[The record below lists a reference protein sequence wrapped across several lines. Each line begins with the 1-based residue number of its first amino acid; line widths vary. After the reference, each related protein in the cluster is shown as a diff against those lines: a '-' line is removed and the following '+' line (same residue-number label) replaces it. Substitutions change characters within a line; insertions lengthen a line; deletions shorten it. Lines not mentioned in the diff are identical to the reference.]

1 MKSNA
6 AMYEPFLSN
15 FTIDQYRTAHI
26 DPYQVEIEHLGMQ
39 ACIDAILKPAGIA
52 VDVLYLD
59 RSEGEEV
66 NTISWEPDV
75 PNGRGGVAP
84 RLRLL
89 YRPWVFLARH
99 SDCAGWKAD

>member
-6 AMYEPFLSN
+6 DMYESFLTN
-15 FTIDQYRTAHI
+15 MTIDQYRAAHI
-26 DPYQVEIEHLGMQ
+26 DPHLVEIEHLGIQ
-39 ACIDAILKPAGIA
+39 AFIDAILKPAGIT

-66 NTISWEPDV
+66 NTITWESETPS
-75 PNGRGGVAP
+75 GHGIIP

-89 YRPWVFLARH
+89 YRP
-99 SDCAGWKAD
+99 

>member
-6 AMYEPFLSN
+6 ALYEPFLPNVS
-15 FTIDQYRTAHI
+15 IDEYRATSI

-66 NTISWEPDV
+66 NTINWEPEA
-75 PNGRGGVAP
+75 PGEGGINP

-89 YRPWVFLARH
+89 YRP
-99 SDCAGWKAD
+99 